1 MAYSSPAS
9 CAPSSILANGSF
21 ELGTTGWTESSLGG
35 FPIIGNNGSAHDGVM
50 SAWLGGY
57 QNADDV
63 VYQTINIPAGRTAL
77 QADFYIH
84 ITSQDVSATAHDK
97 FYVSLQPAGSVTL
110 PEVWYFDN
118 RYASTGWWHATV
130 TYNELPYAGQA
141 LRLYFHATTDLSFN
155 TNFFLDQVSVHVQC
169 TRYAALTNANGAP
182 SVTIERVA
190 DRPAPARSILPR
202 TK

>member
-1 MAYSSPAS
+1 
-9 CAPSSILANGSF
+9 
-21 ELGTTGWTESSLGG
+21 
-35 FPIIGNNGSAHDGVM
+35 
-50 SAWLGGY
+50 
-57 QNADDV
+57 
-63 VYQTINIPAGRTAL
+63 
-77 QADFYIH
+77 
-84 ITSQDVSATAHDK
+84 
-97 FYVSLQPAGSVTL
+97 
-110 PEVWYFDN
+110 VWYFDN
-118 RYASTGWWHATV
+118 RYTITDWWHATV